1 MQVAEAN
8 IRECAQSYEAILF
21 TTEKKLAEIE
31 IYKQQELKRLSTAF
45 QEIREAI
52 FQREKTIKKELID
65 KMTHA

>member
-31 IYKQQELKRLSTAF
+31 IYK
-45 QEIREAI
+45 
-52 FQREKTIKKELID
+52 
-65 KMTHA
+65 

>member
-52 FQREKTIKKELID
+52 F
-65 KMTHA
+65 

>member
-52 FQREKTIKKELID
+52 FQREKTIKKELIE